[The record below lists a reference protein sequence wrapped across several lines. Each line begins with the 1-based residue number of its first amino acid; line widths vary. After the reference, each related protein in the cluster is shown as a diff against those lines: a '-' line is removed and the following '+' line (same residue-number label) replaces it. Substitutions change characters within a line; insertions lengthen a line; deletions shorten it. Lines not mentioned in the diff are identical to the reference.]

1 MRRFAS
7 KTNFKF
13 SLLCKFVN
21 FDNSFHMLQ
30 DKLMSTLGRYYL
42 NFLEEKKIEV
52 SDYAFGTRSK
62 YNGNVGFFYR
72 NQCKKWI

>member
-1 MRRFAS
+1 
-7 KTNFKF
+7 
-13 SLLCKFVN
+13 
-21 FDNSFHMLQ
+21 MLQ